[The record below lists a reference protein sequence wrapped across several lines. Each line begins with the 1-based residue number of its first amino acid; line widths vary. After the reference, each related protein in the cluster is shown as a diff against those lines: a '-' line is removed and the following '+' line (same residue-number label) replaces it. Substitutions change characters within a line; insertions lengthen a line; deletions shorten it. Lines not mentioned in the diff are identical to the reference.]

1 MAAAQRLA
9 PGIGHLRF
17 LASALG
23 LAVPGVVT
31 AICRLWSMELRRS
44 SRGVQRLCDEQREGE
59 QVYME
64 LAHRQTEAHG
74 RCGVMRGL
82 AVGCDD

>member
-1 MAAAQRLA
+1 MSGRELPTHSVGLAKALLGVAAAQRLA

-44 SRGVQRLCDEQREGE
+44 SRGFQRLCDEQREGE
-59 QVYME
+59 Q
-64 LAHRQTEAHG
+64 AGTDRA
-74 RCGVMRGL
+74 
-82 AVGCDD
+82 